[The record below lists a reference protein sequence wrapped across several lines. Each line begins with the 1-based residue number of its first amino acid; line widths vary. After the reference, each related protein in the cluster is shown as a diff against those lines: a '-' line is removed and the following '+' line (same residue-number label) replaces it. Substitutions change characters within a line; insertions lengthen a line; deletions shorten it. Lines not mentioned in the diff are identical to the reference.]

1 MIFNI
6 QRYATHDG
14 PGVRTAVFLK
24 GCSLKCSW
32 CQNPES
38 ISRTQD
44 LFYDQ
49 RLCIKD
55 CERCC
60 SVSPAFV
67 KDMQSNLVSV
77 DRKILNKDIILL
89 ASDACPSGA
98 LETCGK
104 SSSIDE
110 VVTTILK
117 DKPFYESSGG
127 GVTIT
132 GGEPFMQHDFTFELL
147 TEVKKHSLHTAVE
160 SCLHVPWKYISKSVD
175 LIDLWLLDI
184 KHVDHGKFN
193 DWTNGQLDL
202 INQNYDELGKR
213 GANIVFRVPIIPGF
227 NDDETTLLKIIDKA
241 ADHYSK
247 FGGSGEIHFLPYHT
261 YGVHKYHL
269 LGVEYSGAKQSLE
282 CPELLAFLEEKANSR
297 GLTAIMRG

>member
-44 LFYDQ
+44 LFYDE

-55 CERCC
+55 CMRC
-60 SVSPAFV
+60 SQVSPAFV
-67 KDMQSNLVSV
+67 KDLQSNLLSANRNII
-77 DRKILNKDIILL
+77 DKDIIFL

-98 LETCGK
+98 LEMCGK
-104 SSSIDE
+104 HLSVDE

-117 DKPFYESSGG
+117 DKPFYERSGG
-127 GVTIT
+127 GVTLT
-132 GGEPFMQHDFTFELL
+132 GGEPFMQPDFAFELL
-147 TEVKKHSLHTAVE
+147 TEIKKHGLHTAVE
-160 SCLHVPWKYISKSVD
+160 SCLHVPWKYIAKSVD
-175 LIDLWLLDI
+175 LVDMWLLDI
-184 KHVDHGKFN
+184 KHVEHSKFS
-193 DWTNGQLDL
+193 DWTGGQLDL

-213 GANIVFRVPIIPGF
+213 GAHIVFRVPVIPDF
-227 NDDETTLLKIIDKA
+227 NDDKETLIKIIEKA
-241 ADHYSK
+241 ATHYSN

-269 LGVEYSGAKQSLE
+269 LGAEYTGAKQSLE
-282 CPELLAFLEEKANSR
+282 SPELLAFLEEEANAR